1 MRISAGSTTS
11 ELVEITMS
19 QLNDVNTTPS
29 FLAILLSCS
38 LGIGAPI
45 VTNPR
50 FVPERKSVWM
60 SLNDAHRLQR
70 GDLQPSEI
78 RWLKHREI
86 IPLED
91 AMRPRMGDWSFYRMR
106 FWPFVNRGGKG
117 NIELRDILLQQI
129 LYGRSELKVEVQI
142 KANQSAALKAIL
154 EISDKTGRTVE

>member
-1 MRISAGSTTS
+1 M
-11 ELVEITMS
+11 
-19 QLNDVNTTPS
+19 
-29 FLAILLSCS
+29 
-38 LGIGAPI
+38 
-45 VTNPR
+45 
-50 FVPERKSVWM
+50 
-60 SLNDAHRLQR
+60 
-70 GDLQPSEI
+70 
-78 RWLKHREI
+78 KHREI

-117 NIELRDILLQQI
+117 NIELRDFLLQQI